1 MKFKNFSADKE
12 NNVISWRIDG
22 ELVSIECPDL
32 DSAHLFTK
40 VNLVIALVGQG
51 SYPSKLIGFSEKG
64 VRKFEVDA
72 PKGFEFSYLT
82 EHPTAGVAVVCVANQ
97 RIDGW
102 MDWHFSVN
110 PSTGELKRHCP
121 AY

>member
-1 MKFKNFSADKE
+1 MKYDNFSADKE
-12 NNVISWRIDG
+12 NNVISWQIDG
-22 ELVSIECPDL
+22 ELIFIECPDL
-32 DSAHLFTK
+32 DNAYLFPK
-40 VNLVIALVGQG
+40 ANLILALVGKG
-51 SYPSKLIGFSEKG
+51 NYPSTLIGFSEKG
-64 VRKFEVDA
+64 TRKFEVNA
-72 PKGFEFSYLT
+72 PEEFEFSYLT
-82 EHPTAGVAVVCVANQ
+82 EHPTAGIAVVCVADK

>member
-1 MKFKNFSADKE
+1 MKLENFSVDKS
-12 NNVISWRIDG
+12 NNTVSWKVNG
-22 ELVSIECPDL
+22 ELVEIECKNL
-32 DSAHLFTK
+32 DSAHLFSEA
-40 VNLVIALVGQG
+40 NLVLTLVGKE
-51 SYPSKLIGFSEKG
+51 SYPSTLIGFSIKG
-64 VRKFEVDA
+64 TQKFEVNA

-82 EHPTAGVAVVCVANQ
+82 EHPTAGVSVVCIADQ

-102 MDWHFSVN
+102 MDWHFSIN